1 MKKGILILTFLI
13 LALFSVSCIYA
24 VDVNDTLAASEE
36 TGEIELSVNDEMSMD
51 NLQTSEE
58 NTKLPVDENDETLSY
73 QIDAEIL
80 TADQFTYSN
89 LREQFNS
96 GGNVTLTAGN
106 YKYCDGDG
114 DTIKINTSRVIDGNG
129 AVIDMQNSG
138 KQAFIVTGNSYVII
152 KNLTIKNAN
161 NNERSGGAINVNS
174 FATLINCNFVNNHAK
189 YGGAVFFMN
198 EGEVINCNFA
208 DNSASQG
215 GAVWMNSGPV
225 TNCSFVNNTATDNGG
240 AVYFKSKDGDVINCN
255 FAGNSAVNDGGA
267 IYCSQGWAVT
277 ADTCIFKTDS
287 DTTFNTD
294 ILQPTLN
301 ADNFTTFYGL
311 GEKLTFDLKTNANIS
326 VTNGNISISIYH
338 KNNGSW
344 VGNYSFQSG
353 EGWIVDLSPGSY
365 YAIFNTEYAKFQPI
379 NRTITVMPANFYA
392 LNHVINANDNPI
404 INLTTNYYFDP
415 ENDSDF
421 VNGIV
426 IRRVVT
432 INGNGHTINANG
444 KSSIFSIRSMYSV
457 LENITFVNSTH
468 RGYSGGAVYFGH
480 SGKVINCNFTDNHAE
495 YGGAVFIMEEG
506 EVINCNFADN
516 SASQGG
522 AVWMNSGPVRNC
534 SFVNNTATDNGG
546 AVYFKSKDGDVINC
560 NFAGNSASQGGAIYC
575 SQGWAVT
582 ADTCIFKTDS
592 DTTFNTDILQ
602 PTLNADNFTTF
613 YGSSEKFTFDLRTN
627 ISSIPVTNGNISIS
641 VYFKN
646 NGSWICNYSCLSGE
660 GWTVDL
666 PVGFY
671 YAIFDTEYAEF
682 KPVNRTIT
690 ITMPDISYY
699 VNITSLTTNNRT
711 VNITAESNIPEN
723 LFWNGKLLFILPNGK
738 NISANYTSNGIW
750 WAVHRFEVYD
760 DYKISA
766 TYPELDNVAVN
777 NGTIR
782 ITKAD
787 STITVDK
794 VVFNYGDSNIS
805 VKTEGAAGITAKI
818 DGNDVAAA
826 GFTILISGLNIGNH
840 TLTVTTIADEDHN
853 PVTKTVNITVNKA
866 DCILI
871 VNDVELYYGESKNV
885 TVTAEGAVNIT
896 AKIDGNNVTVT
907 GFTIPI
913 SGLNPGT
920 HTLTVTAVP
929 DENHTE
935 VTGNATIT
943 VNRLKTELTGNP
955 ITTTYDVNG
964 YLVITLKD
972 VYGNPLSGNTVL
984 VDLNGV
990 KTYTT
995 DNNGQVKVPT
1005 KALAAKVYTARIT
1018 FDGDAKYEKS
1028 SMDVKVTVN
1037 KAANP
1042 LKVKG
1047 KTLKVK
1053 FSKLKKKAVKVKVTK
1068 VVKFTKKGVG
1078 TLTYKKVKGN
1088 KKITINKKTGKVTI
1102 KKGLKKGNYKVK
1114 MKIKAKGNAN
1124 YKPSAFKTITFKIKC
1139 Q

>member
-1 MKKGILILTFLI
+1 MKKGIVIFTLLI

-24 VDVNDTLAASEE
+24 ADMNDTLAASEE
-36 TGEIELSVNDEMSMD
+36 TGEIELSVNDEMSRD

-58 NTKLPVDENDETLSY
+58 NSKLAADENDETLSY
-73 QIDAEIL
+73 EIDSEIL

-96 GGNVTLTAGN
+96 GGNITLTAGN
-106 YKYCDGDG
+106 YKYVDGDG
-114 DTIKINTSRVIDGNG
+114 ETIKINTSRVIDGNG

-138 KQAFIVTGNSYVII
+138 KQAFFVTGNSYVII

-161 NNERSGGAINVNS
+161 CSGRSGGAINVNS
-174 FATLINCNFVNNHAK
+174 FGTLINCNFVNNHAK

-225 TNCSFVNNTATDNGG
+225 TNCSFVNNTAGEGG
-240 AVYFKSKDGDVINCN
+240 AVYFKSKDGDVTNCN
-255 FAGNSAVNDGGA
+255 FAGNSADGGGA
-267 IYCSQGWAVT
+267 IYCHDGWAVT

-294 ILQPTLN
+294 ILQPTLIV
-301 ADNFTTFYGL
+301 DNFTTFYGW

-326 VTNGNISISIYH
+326 VTNGNISISLYH

-353 EGWIVDLSPGSY
+353 EGWIVDLSAGSY

-392 LNHVINANDNPI
+392 LNHAINGNDNPI
-404 INLTTNYYFDP
+404 INLTTDFYFDS
-415 ENDSDF
+415 ENDGDF

-426 IRRVVT
+426 IRRVIT

-444 KSSIFSIRSMYSV
+444 KSPIFSIRSMYSV
-457 LENITFVNSTH
+457 LENITFVNSTYM
-468 RGYSGGAVYFGH
+468 RYSGGAVYFGQ
-480 SGKVINCNFTDNHAE
+480 SGKVINCNFTDNHAK

-522 AVWMNSGPVRNC
+522 AVWMNSGPVTNC
-534 SFVNNTATDNGG
+534 SFVNNTAGEGG
-546 AVYFKSKDGDVINC
+546 AVYFKSKDGDVTNC
-560 NFAGNSASQGGAIYC
+560 NFAGNSADGGGAIYC
-575 SQGWAVT
+575 HDGWAVT

-602 PTLNADNFTTF
+602 PTLIVDNFTTV

-627 ISSIPVTNGNISIS
+627 ISSIPVTNGNISIR
-641 VYFKN
+641 VYFKD
-646 NGSWICNYSCLSGE
+646 NGRWVGNYSCLSGE
-660 GWTVDL
+660 GWIPDL
-666 PVGFY
+666 PVGSY

-682 KPVNRTIT
+682 KQVNRTIT
-690 ITMPDISYY
+690 ITMPDIPYY

-723 LFWNGKLLFILPNGK
+723 LFWNGKLLFILPNGR
-738 NISANYTSNGIW
+738 NIAANYTSNGIW

-818 DGNDVAAA
+818 DGNDVTPT
-826 GFTILISGLNIGNH
+826 GFTIPISGLNVGNH

-866 DCILI
+866 DSVLI

-885 TVTAEGAVNIT
+885 TVTTEGAIGIT
-896 AKIDGNNVTVT
+896 AKIDGNDVTPT
-907 GFTIPI
+907 GFIIPI
-913 SGLNPGT
+913 SGLNAGT
-920 HTLTVTAVP
+920 YTLTVTTIA
-929 DENHTE
+929 DDNYNQ
-935 VTGNATIT
+935 VTKNATVTVNKLKTQIT
-943 VNRLKTELTGNP
+943 VSA
-955 ITTTYDVNG
+955 ITATYNINKN
-964 YLVITLKD
+964 LLITLKD
-972 VYGNPLSGNTVL
+972 SNGNALAGAKVT
-984 VDLNGV
+984 VDLNGA

-995 DNNGQVKVPT
+995 DKNGHVIVST
-1005 KALAAKVYTARIT
+1005 KGLAPKAYNAKVT
-1018 FDGDAKYEKS
+1018 FDGNAKYLKS
-1028 SMDVKVTVN
+1028 TMNVKVTVKKATPKLTAKN
-1037 KAANP
+1037 KKFKKSK
-1042 LKVKG
+1042 KVK
-1047 KTLKVK
+1047 KYFVTLKSNVGK
-1053 FSKLKKKAVKVKVTK
+1053 AMQKIKVTLKIKGKKKITAKTNSKGKATFK
-1068 VVKFTKKGVG
+1068 IKKLTKKG
-1078 TLTYKKVKGN
+1078 TYKATVTFKGDKCYNKVSK
-1088 KKITINKKTGKVTI
+1088 KVTI
-1102 KKGLKKGNYKVK
+1102 K
-1114 MKIKAKGNAN
+1114 IK
-1124 YKPSAFKTITFKIKC
+1124 
-1139 Q
+1139 